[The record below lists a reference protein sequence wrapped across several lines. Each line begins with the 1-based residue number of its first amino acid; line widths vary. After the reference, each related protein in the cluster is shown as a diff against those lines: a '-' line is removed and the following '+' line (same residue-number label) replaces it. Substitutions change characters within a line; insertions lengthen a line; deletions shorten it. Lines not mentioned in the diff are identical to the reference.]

1 MLKGWKYKI
10 VIRNINEMMKAT
22 MEDFTAIFVP
32 HAECLYLCNT
42 DVSLSSSMAT
52 NSKN

>member
-10 VIRNINEMMKAT
+10 IRNIDEMIKAI
-22 MEDFTAIFVP
+22 MEDFTANLVP

-42 DVSLSSSMAT
+42 DVSLSSSMAP